1 MTSARGGGKT
11 AGASQPGPGAARDTA
26 REPDGPGF
34 AESGQAGLEAADY
47 QDYDDTQWAGEP
59 GSADGSAPG
68 RSRPQTSARGALL
81 ALLAL
86 FLAGNLVSDWLHI
99 GVLTGLTLLAGCVA
113 AAWYT
118 DRRDLLMIVAAPAVI
133 FLVAVVAAEVITAQ
147 GSTTRAS
154 AESVLAGTFLTLAGT
169 APWLFVAVLA
179 TFAVTM
185 FRGLP
190 QCVREL
196 RSQLR
201 GDQVPQQHGDRDQ
214 THRAAS
220 WRRQAVS
227 ASDSLPSAGESG
239 ARAQGRRE
247 GQRGRRSSCGSANTM
262 CSCTDST
269 SSTVPKPAPASLS
282 STPVT
287 RSSGTEAPLVTPMV
301 STPSSQA

>member
-1 MTSARGGGKT
+1 M
-11 AGASQPGPGAARDTA
+11 
-26 REPDGPGF
+26 F

-118 DRRDLLMIVAAPAVI
+118 DRRDLLMIVAAPPVI

-220 WRRQAVS
+220 
-227 ASDSLPSAGESG
+227 
-239 ARAQGRRE
+239 
-247 GQRGRRSSCGSANTM
+247 
-262 CSCTDST
+262 
-269 SSTVPKPAPASLS
+269 
-282 STPVT
+282 
-287 RSSGTEAPLVTPMV
+287 
-301 STPSSQA
+301 